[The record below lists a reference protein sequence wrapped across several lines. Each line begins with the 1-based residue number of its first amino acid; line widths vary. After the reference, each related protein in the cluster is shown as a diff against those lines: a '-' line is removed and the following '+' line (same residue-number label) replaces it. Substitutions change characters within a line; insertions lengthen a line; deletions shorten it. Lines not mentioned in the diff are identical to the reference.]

1 MPIHLLHGD
10 AKSPDPFLIREKLD
24 KLLEG
29 VPREGNLNF
38 SVFDLSETGTT
49 IFDVVSSALTVPFLG
64 GQRVVVAK
72 GVKSV
77 ERFFKK
83 PDEDE
88 THEEDLGASGETIV
102 RAVEQLG
109 DLPDDA
115 LLIFV
120 EENGHLDGRTA
131 FYRALKKVRCVI
143 DESKAMWFDA
153 AAGDTDNAV
162 KFIQAEAGR
171 LGIRIDG
178 DAAERFA
185 TLVGSDKGSILQEL
199 RKLAI
204 YAGPGASPT
213 REDVEKVVTESYE
226 AGIFHLVDVI
236 GLRRTGEAMEVLSDL
251 MDRGAAPPY
260 ILAMI
265 ARQVRIIGQVRELL
279 ESGVPS
285 GDVAKVMKESPFVIR
300 KVLGQVRIFPKFDY
314 ARVLDQLMETD
325 VHLKRGTMP
334 AKLALETLIARLA
347 VGGPPLQRSGGVEAP
362 GGSEYHPRKGRPV

>member
-24 KLLEG
+24 RLLKD

-72 GVKSV
+72 GVKAV

-88 THEEDLGASGETIV
+88 TREEDLGAGGETIV

-109 DLPDDA
+109 DLPDNA

-131 FYRALKKVRCVI
+131 FYRALKKVGCVI

-199 RKLAI
+199 RKLSI

-279 ESGVPS
+279 ESGVPP
-285 GDVAKVMKESPFVIR
+285 GDVAKVLKESPFVIR
-300 KVLGQVRIFPKFDY
+300 KVLGQVRIFPEFDY
-314 ARVLDQLMETD
+314 ARILDQLMETD

-347 VGGPPLQRSGGVEAP
+347 VGGPPLQRSGEAEAP
-362 GGSEYHPRKGRPV
+362 GGSEYHPRRGRSV